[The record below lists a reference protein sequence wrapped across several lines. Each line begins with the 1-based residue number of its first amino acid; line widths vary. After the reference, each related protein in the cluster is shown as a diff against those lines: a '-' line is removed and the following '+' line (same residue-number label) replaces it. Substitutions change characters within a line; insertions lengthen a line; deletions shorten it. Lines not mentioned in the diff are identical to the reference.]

1 MIQQIRRVFKES
13 LDLKTSE
20 CCCGTRQVNQHCNL
34 VKMGT
39 DKGIPT
45 QWQGGWGRWR
55 GLPKGTGTMMRRGCL
70 SWNLKASCKA
80 GKLRSTAGGDVFFVG
95 SGAEMHYIRSYGRR
109 TDS

>member
-55 GLPKGTGTMMRRGCL
+55 GLPKGTGTMMRRGCFEL
-70 SWNLKASCKA
+70 ELEGFLQGRQAEKHSW
-80 GKLRSTAGGDVFFVG
+80 
-95 SGAEMHYIRSYGRR
+95 RR
-109 TDS
+109 CVLCGEWCRNALHQVIWKKD